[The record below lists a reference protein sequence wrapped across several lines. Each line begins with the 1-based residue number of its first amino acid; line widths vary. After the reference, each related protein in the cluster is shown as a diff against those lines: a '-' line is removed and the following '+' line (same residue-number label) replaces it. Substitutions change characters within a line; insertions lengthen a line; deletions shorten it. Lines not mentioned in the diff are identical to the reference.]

1 VETPANNTSKHNTRS
16 NALFSNEMISPQYT
30 KKILSISK
38 SLGKKEPIHQI
49 MKNYS
54 KKFISRNEDLE
65 KII

>member
-1 VETPANNTSKHNTRS
+1 
-16 NALFSNEMISPQYT
+16 MISPQYT

-49 MKNYS
+49 MKNYP